1 MMHDHA
7 LKTRLRAAGRGGSVC
22 ATRRTRP
29 KAGKGNALS
38 RRAANRAARRFYRLV
53 AKRGEE

>member
-1 MMHDHA
+1 MHDHA